1 MPQLTEEQ
9 STLEGTVSSI
19 IFQNEE
25 NGYTILRLDA
35 GEEEMT
41 VVGSMPGVSPGEYL
55 TVRGQWVRH
64 ATYGTQFRADV
75 VERRLPQGLKEIFHY
90 LASGAIK
97 GIGKATARQL
107 IETFGEDALRVI
119 EEEPE
124 KLTTLKGISP
134 KRARTISDAFRKQMG
149 MRRLLE
155 FLTEHQLPAELSGPL
170 YRAYGDV
177 ALEVVRANPYV
188 LASVEFGVEFSQTD
202 ALALSLG
209 IAADDPQR
217 LEAGLLFELSH
228 NNWNNGHT
236 FLPAQKLIAATG
248 QLLEAPSD
256 LLEERLEA
264 LANRGE
270 LDRET
275 IAGQDAVYIP
285 ALYEAETYIAHRI
298 GEMSQAELLPPDGLD
313 RIIARIQREQRI
325 TYAPQQ
331 RQAVEMAA
339 SRQVML
345 LTGGPGTG
353 KTTCL
358 RGVLALFEAM
368 GLDTALAAPTGRAA
382 KRLGELCSTDA
393 STIHRL
399 LETGFD
405 PSTGQLAFTHDQY
418 DPLEVDAVIVD
429 EVSMVDVPLMAA
441 LLSALRGDCRLVLV
455 GDPDQLPSVGPGNLF
470 SDLIRSGAVP
480 MVRLT
485 EIFRQAAQSAIVRNA
500 HMVNA
505 GELPNLRQ
513 NDSDFFFL
521 RRRDPQLAVE
531 TIVDLCRRRL
541 PERMGIPADQ
551 IQVLSPTRRRGTGT
565 TVLNQAL
572 QAALNPPSERKG
584 ERRFGDWIFRA
595 GDRVMQVKNNYDI
608 LWEDH
613 AGGVGMGIFNGDI
626 GRIESIDPASGLVT
640 VDFDGHRAAYPP
652 DMMTQLELAYAVTV
666 HKAQGSEYRA
676 VILSAVEAAPMLL
689 TRGILYT
696 AMTRAKELL
705 ILVGDDQ
712 VVARMAANDRQQ
724 RRYSGLRA
732 RLARG
737 RSEKEESHGPA
748 PISSEPALPTQVSL
762 L

>member
-1 MPQLTEEQ
+1 M
-9 STLEGTVSSI
+9 EGAVSSL

-25 NGYTILRLDA
+25 NGYTILRLDV

-75 VERRLPQGLKEIFHY
+75 VERRLPQGMKEIYHS
-90 LASGAIK
+90 LASGAVK
-97 GIGKATARQL
+97 GVGKAPARLL
-107 IETFGEDALRVI
+107 IEEFGEDALRVM

-124 KLTTLKGISP
+124 KLTRLRGVSP
-134 KRARTISDAFRKQMG
+134 KRARSISEAFRKQMG

-155 FLTEHQLPAELSGPL
+155 FLSEHQLPMELSSRL
-170 YRAYGDV
+170 FRAYGDV
-177 ALEVVRANPYV
+177 ALEVVRSNPYV
-188 LASVEFGVEFSQTD
+188 LAAGEFGVDFSQAD

-236 FLPAQKLIAATG
+236 FLPAQKLIAATA
-248 QLLEAPSD
+248 QLLECREEQ
-256 LLEERLEA
+256 LEERLEA
-264 LANRGE
+264 LAVRGE
-270 LDRET
+270 VDLDQV
-275 IAGQDAVYIP
+275 AGQEAVYLP
-285 ALYEAETYIAHRI
+285 ALYEAETYIAQRM
-298 GEMSQAELLPPDGLD
+298 GEMSRAELLPPDGLD
-313 RIIARIQREQRI
+313 RLLKQIQRAQGI

-331 RQAVEMAA
+331 LQAVRQAAQ
-339 SRQVML
+339 RQVML

-368 GLDTALAAPTGRAA
+368 GLETALAAPTGRAA
-382 KRLGELCSTDA
+382 KRLGELCSTEA
-393 STIHRL
+393 SPIHRL
-399 LETGFD
+399 LETGFG
-405 PSTGQLAFTHDQY
+405 PHTGQLVFTHDEY
-418 DPLEVDAVIVD
+418 DPLKADAVIVD

-441 LLSALRGDCRLVLV
+441 LMAALRGDCRLVLV

-480 MVRLT
+480 TVRLT

-500 HMVNA
+500 HMVNS
-505 GELPNLRQ
+505 GELPDLRR
-513 NDSDFFFL
+513 NDNDFFCL
-521 RRRDPQLAVE
+521 RRRDPQSAVE

-565 TVLNQAL
+565 AVLNQAL
-572 QAALNPPSERKG
+572 QAALNPPAEQKG

-608 LWEDH
+608 LWREE
-613 AGGVGMGIFNGDI
+613 GGTASGMGMFNGDI
-626 GRIESIDPASGLVT
+626 GVIRTVDKEVVL
-640 VDFDGHRAAYPP
+640 VDFDGKLVEYTP
-652 DMMTQLELAYAVTV
+652 DMLGELEPAFAVTV

-676 VILSAVEAAPMLL
+676 VILAALDGAPMLM
-689 TRGILYT
+689 TRGVLYT
-696 AMTRAKELL
+696 AITRAKSLF
-705 ILVGDDQ
+705 IVVGDDGA
-712 VVARMAANDRQQ
+712 VARMVSNNRQA

-732 RLARG
+732 RLAG
-737 RSEKEESHGPA
+737 ELEGHG
-748 PISSEPALPTQVSL
+748 ETALP
-762 L
+762 